1 MRTINSNNLDPLDHF
16 SLEDVLVI
24 AQREQKFKGL
34 VVPPKG
40 DDGDETYKAKLVQV
54 CFVQEDYFETHVNQ
68 NICVMCVQRVNKIL

>member
-34 VVPPKG
+34 VIPPKG
-40 DDGDETYKAKLVQV
+40 DDGDEIYKAKLVQV
-54 CFVQEDYFETHVNQ
+54 
-68 NICVMCVQRVNKIL
+68 